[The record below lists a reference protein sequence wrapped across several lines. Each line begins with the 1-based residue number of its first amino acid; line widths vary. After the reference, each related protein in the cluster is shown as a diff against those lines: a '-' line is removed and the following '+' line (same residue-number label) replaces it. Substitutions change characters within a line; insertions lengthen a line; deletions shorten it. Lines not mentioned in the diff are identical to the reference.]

1 MSKQLVVCLDR
12 PSVLTLPHGAIS
24 SLALIF
30 LRLAPDSRL
39 QQMHCGKEV
48 QCLPERCY
56 CWADGERGQLIK
68 IIERHHN
75 GSLSHSLRMLFDLL
89 PTHAHG
95 WWAIYGNSFT
105 SSQVQWQ
112 FICTSGRLPKIHLL
126 SSMQGPLIYFDGGT
140 PNRILWGNFY
150 TYKRHFYFRKNN
162 QIYLDQKKFDVYR
175 IPEKCLCVTRVR
187 LWHKMCWIKIKVWS
201 WKRPQL
207 NKTKKDSW
215 SYI

>member
-1 MSKQLVVCLDR
+1 MTDKLSPRSLYIQYNDDHVCLWLSLAWLRNLVRLNDDVVKWHNRTRRYYLPKQLVVCLDR
-12 PSVLTLPHGAIS
+12 ASVLTPPHGAIS

-75 GSLSHSLRMLFDLL
+75 GSLSQSLRMLFALL

-95 WWAIYGNSFT
+95 WWAIDSNSFT
-105 SSQVQWQ
+105 NSQVQWQ
-112 FICTSGRLPKIHLL
+112 FICGWLPKIHLPRL
-126 SSMQGPLIYFDGGT
+126 LQVQCPFDLHWKGT
-140 PNRILWGNFY
+140 PNWIL
-150 TYKRHFYFRKNN
+150 
-162 QIYLDQKKFDVYR
+162 
-175 IPEKCLCVTRVR
+175 
-187 LWHKMCWIKIKVWS
+187 
-201 WKRPQL
+201 
-207 NKTKKDSW
+207 
-215 SYI
+215 